1 MKETHTMEKA
11 LAGMVRAVGF
21 LILFIAL
28 AAPGALLVGFPVML
42 ALGVLHN
49 DFSPAVPALG
59 YWATVLAVWGT
70 GALVGHLRSSRK
82 AA

>member
-1 MKETHTMEKA
+1 MEKA

-28 AAPGALLVGFPVML
+28 AAPAALLVGFPVML

-49 DFSPAVPALG
+49 DFSSAVPALG
-59 YWATVLAVWGT
+59 YWATVLVVWGS
-70 GALVGHLRSSRK
+70 GALVGHLRTSRK
-82 AA
+82 SS